1 MGDPVVVGSNPTGGE
16 AILDRLLYACRALK
30 GLSRKELL
38 RVAEECGGI
47 EVIRKRYRPW
57 DDGEVIIVL
66 RLRGFESR
74 SDSHSSERKR
84 GYRWAASPHHSR

>member
-1 MGDPVVVGSNPTGGE
+1 MRDRNEVKRILVERLGREGGE
-16 AILDRLLYACRALK
+16 AILDRLLYAYQALR
-30 GLSRKELL
+30 GLSGKELL
-38 RVAEECGGI
+38 KIAEECGGI

-74 SDSHSSERKR
+74 SD
-84 GYRWAASPHHSR
+84 AI